1 MASIQLKHFMIRV
14 IGDEAAEDAL
24 NRFLRGHQ
32 VLEVRQEFVPNGSNS
47 AWCIAVRYAAGV
59 GAGTDAGRAKR
70 ERVDYRNELEPE
82 AFARFV
88 ELRKRRK
95 VIADEDALPAFAV
108 FTDEE
113 LAGIAKLPSP
123 GLPGL
128 RTVKGIGE
136 KKAERFG
143 ARILGLS
150 EERSDEA
157 DHGSV

>member
-1 MASIQLKHFMIRV
+1 MASTQLKHFMIRV
-14 IGDEAAEDAL
+14 VGDDVAEDAL

-47 AWCIAVRYAAGV
+47 AWCIAVRYAV
-59 GAGTDAGRAKR
+59 GGGANTDAGRRKR
-70 ERVDYRNELEPE
+70 VRVDYRNELEPE
-82 AFARFV
+82 AFARFA

-95 VIADEDALPAFAV
+95 AIADEDALPAFAV

-113 LAGIAKLPSP
+113 LAGIAGLPNP
-123 GLPGL
+123 GLSDL
-128 RTVKGIGE
+128 RAVKGIGE

-150 EERSDEA
+150 EERNDEA
-157 DHGSV
+157 RDGVV